1 MNITKLLDNL
11 HEAAY
16 IVDQNRKIV
25 YWNKPAEIITGYK
38 AEEII
43 GKHCYDNILRHVTET
58 GQRLCHNGCPLL
70 DSINNK
76 QINEANVFLHHKK
89 GYRVPVSVKTIPFYD
104 EQEQVYKA
112 VEVFTDV
119 KDESTLYQENKQL
132 QKEVIT
138 DTLTGVYN
146 RYFIDYQI
154 DTCIHEFNT
163 FNTPF
168 GILFIDIDHFKKVND
183 TYGHDVGDK
192 VLKAVSK
199 TIELNIR
206 QEDYIGRY
214 GGEEFVV
221 ILRHVSKD
229 NIYKIAEKL
238 RILIQEIDIKDNDN
252 MINITVS
259 IGCSHYAHTL
269 NKLEIIKSADKKMYE
284 AKQTGRNKVVI

>member
-1 MNITKLLDNL
+1 MNITNLLENL

-25 YWNKPAEIITGYK
+25 FWNDKAEQITGYSK
-38 AEEII
+38 EEII

-70 DSINNK
+70 DSITNNC
-76 QINEANVFLHHKK
+76 INNANVFLHHKK
-89 GYRVPVSVKTIPFYD
+89 GYRVPVKVRTIPYYD
-104 EQEQVYKA
+104 EEEKAYKA
-112 VEVFTDV
+112 IEVFTDL
-119 KDESTLYQENKQL
+119 KEESTLHIENKQL

-146 RYFIDYQI
+146 RYFINYQI
-154 DTCIHEFNT
+154 DMCINEFNT

-168 GILFIDIDHFKKVND
+168 GILFIDIDHFKNVND
-183 TYGHDVGDK
+183 TYGHDVGDE

-206 QEDYIGRY
+206 QFDYIGRY

-221 ILRHVSKD
+221 ILRHITID
-229 NIYKIAEKL
+229 NLFKVAEKL
-238 RILIQEIDIKDNDN
+238 RILVQEAEIKDKDKR
-252 MINITVS
+252 ISVTVS
-259 IGCSHYAHTL
+259 IGCSQYIKSLTKE
-269 NKLEIIKSADKKMYE
+269 KLIKSADKLLYE
-284 AKQTGRNKVVI
+284 AKETGRNKVMI